1 MIRLLELF
9 PEHLNLNG
17 DRGNLLVLQRRLE
30 WAQIPVQP
38 FAHRVGHPLPATR
51 PDFVLLGHGSP
62 AAWRQ
67 IYSDLARIVPQ
78 LEQWMQ
84 QGTQLL
90 AVSSGFAA
98 LHGLSKHLPASIE
111 RRERVSKFVSVDNV
125 GATVVGYL
133 NSDLD
138 LEPFTHSGNLI
149 ATLLHGPLFAKN
161 VELADEVIERMLQ
174 AKPELVRSPEVK
186 KFEQVS
192 RFATAARRLAI
203 ELAGE

>member
-1 MIRLLELF
+1 MIRLLELY

-30 WAQIPVQP
+30 WAHVPVQP
-38 FAHRVGHPLPATR
+38 FAHRAGQPLPTTR
-51 PDFVLLGHGSP
+51 PDFILLGHGSP

-67 IYSDLARIVPQ
+67 IYTDLARIVPQ
-78 LEQWMQ
+78 LEEWMH

-98 LHGLSKHLPASIE
+98 LHGLIKSLPASIE
-111 RRERVSKFVSVDNV
+111 RRERVSKFVSVETESPV
-125 GATVVGYL
+125 VVGYL

-138 LEPFTHSGNLI
+138 LEAYSQYGNLM
-149 ATLLHGPLFAKN
+149 ATLLHGPLLAKN
-161 VELADEVIERMLQ
+161 VELADVIIERILLVRS
-174 AKPELVRSPEVK
+174 ELVRQPDLE
-186 KFEQVS
+186 KFERVS
-192 RFATAARRLAI
+192 RFAAEARALAL